1 MVYRALNS
9 RRSINLNF
17 EGGEWLRN
25 CMDRHWQI
33 KIVFDIN
40 VLLFYVQS
48 VNPAFHLSNAWVHNL
63 VVLSPR
69 TRTGGDGDGG
79 GGGCLW
85 WDFSSFFLAGIRFFF
100 MVDFSHF
107 LIAVQS
113 RRRRLQSALRVLHF
127 ASIFTYTAFSHFNSR
142 TLYLSLSLSL
152 APSLIHSLT
161 YSSEL
166 RVFFPTLSLIR
177 IAFGW
182 TPFFII
188 IWNINDLIALGISI

>member
-85 WDFSSFFLAGIRFFF
+85 WDFSSFFWLGF
-100 MVDFSHF
+100 DFSLWWIF
-107 LIAVQS
+107 LIFW
-113 RRRRLQSALRVLHF
+113 LQFRVVVVVCSQLWECFISHPF
-127 ASIFTYTAFSHFNSR
+127 LLIPLFPISIQGLSISH
-142 TLYLSLSLSL
+142 SLSLSL
-152 APSLIHSLT
+152 
-161 YSSEL
+161 
-166 RVFFPTLSLIR
+166 RLS
-177 IAFGW
+177 F
-182 TPFFII
+182 TH
-188 IWNINDLIALGISI
+188 